1 MIKCI
6 LGAYCADMHKV
17 FIFTNKNEMNPF
29 REDSREPKKE
39 TQQPSPREPQIT
51 PLREPHGSPFREPK
65 NNPENSPQRTPKK
78 PDPQIKSL
86 ETPENLV
93 INNNLNLNL

>member
-1 MIKCI
+1 MT
-6 LGAYCADMHKV
+6 LE
-17 FIFTNKNEMNPF
+17 FIFTDKNKMNPF

-39 TQQPSPREPQIT
+39 TQQPSLREPQKT
-51 PLREPHGSPFREPK
+51 PLKEP
-65 NNPENSPQRTPKK
+65 QKK

-93 INNNLNLNL
+93 INNNLSLN